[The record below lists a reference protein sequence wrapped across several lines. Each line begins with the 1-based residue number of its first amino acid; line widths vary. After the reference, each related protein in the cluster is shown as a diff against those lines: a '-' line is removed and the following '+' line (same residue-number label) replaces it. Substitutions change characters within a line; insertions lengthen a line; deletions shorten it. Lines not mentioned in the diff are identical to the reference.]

1 MELDLIVIFPKD
13 GNFAKFA
20 ALSPQWVDVVILVL
34 INCNGTLC
42 INIIHCFSWRTLIF
56 GLFKTSKLKFGYTYS
71 QILLN
76 PGGIVRCS
84 KNFGHPRYPKKKK
97 SARHCRN
104 LWLYDSLDVLPYES
118 INPNLFQI

>member
-1 MELDLIVIFPKD
+1 MIFPED

-34 INCNGTLC
+34 INCNGTPC
-42 INIIHCFSWRTLIF
+42 IIYYPLFQLEDINF

-76 PGGIVRCS
+76 PG
-84 KNFGHPRYPKKKK
+84 
-97 SARHCRN
+97 
-104 LWLYDSLDVLPYES
+104 E
-118 INPNLFQI
+118 

>member
-56 GLFKTSKLKFGYTYS
+56 GLFKTSYLKFGYTYS

-76 PGGIVRCS
+76 PG
-84 KNFGHPRYPKKKK
+84 
-97 SARHCRN
+97 
-104 LWLYDSLDVLPYES
+104 E
-118 INPNLFQI
+118 

>member
-20 ALSPQWVDVVILVL
+20 ALSPQWVDVVILLL

-42 INIIHCFSWRTLIF
+42 INIVHCFSRRTLIF
-56 GLFKTSKLKFGYTYS
+56 GLFKTSYLKFGYTYS

-76 PGGIVRCS
+76 PG
-84 KNFGHPRYPKKKK
+84 
-97 SARHCRN
+97 
-104 LWLYDSLDVLPYES
+104 E
-118 INPNLFQI
+118 